1 MPKTLAD
8 DRLRPAR
15 AGLCRARPPRL
26 AALML
31 AAALAGLGLK
41 PAAAAAPSPDLASS
55 AKPAASATVA
65 PAQRLRFDY
74 HSSFLMNL
82 HHFLLDASRRK
93 TALTADQAEC
103 RLDEAELHALNQARA
118 FYSTQ
123 FERRHPL
130 FDEGL
135 SAIKQA
141 LRQAED
147 GRRQAQGLKGLPEAL
162 AQQLDAAAPGYGRCI
177 WPAHEASNRRWIE
190 QARALDA
197 RFGAAVQAR
206 LERQLA
212 QAFTRQPLRT
222 DLVWATGTY
231 EGAYSSDEPEHVLMP
246 SGRSDYQGDAALEM
260 LYHEASH
267 VGVMRPLFRST
278 AAALKA
284 TPRPNAQQLW
294 HALQFYTVG
303 LAVQEVL
310 RQDAGREY
318 KSYAEQGDLYRQAR
332 WHHALP
338 AIQAHWLPWLRE
350 GRPAFADAVAA
361 VVRALPEQLPAD

>member
-1 MPKTLAD
+1 MPERFAD
-8 DRLRPAR
+8 DD
-15 AGLCRARPPRL
+15 AGLTRAVWSSGHKRRL
-26 AALML
+26 GAGLL
-31 AAALAGLGLK
+31 WAALATLGSWPLN
-41 PAAAAAPSPDLASS
+41 PAAAATLP
-55 AKPAASATVA
+55 PAAAP
-65 PAQRLRFDY
+65 PAQRLRFEY

-82 HHFLLDASRRK
+82 HHFLLDASRRRE
-93 TALTADQAEC
+93 ALPPEQAACTLE
-103 RLDEAELHALNQARA
+103 EGEHTALNQARD
-118 FYSTQ
+118 FYAGQ

-141 LRQAED
+141 LRQADD
-147 GRRQAQGLKGLPEAL
+147 GRVRAQGLAGLPEPL
-162 AQQLDAAAPGYGRCI
+162 AQQLDAAAPGYRRCI

-190 QARALDA
+190 QAQALDA

-206 LERQLA
+206 LERQLT
-212 QAFTRQPLRT
+212 QTFTRQPLRT
-222 DLVWATGTY
+222 DLVWVTGSR
-231 EGAYSSDEPEHVLMP
+231 EGAYSSDEPEHVVMP

-267 VGVMRPLFRST
+267 VGVMRPLFLSM
-278 AAALKA
+278 AEALKT

-310 RQDAGREY
+310 RQDGGRAY
-318 KSYAEQGDLYRQAR
+318 TSYAERADLYRLAR

-350 GRPAFADAVAA
+350 GRPAFADAVDAL
-361 VVRALPEQLPAD
+361 VRALPQQVPAD

>member
-1 MPKTLAD
+1 
-8 DRLRPAR
+8 
-15 AGLCRARPPRL
+15 
-26 AALML
+26 ML

-82 HHFLLDASRRK
+82 HHFLLDVSRRK

-118 FYSTQ
+118 FYSAQ

-190 QARALDA
+190 QAQALDA

-206 LERQLA
+206 LERQLT
-212 QAFTRQPLRT
+212 QTFTRQPLRT
-222 DLVWATGTY
+222 DLVWATGSR
-231 EGAYSSDEPEHVLMP
+231 EGAYSSDEPEHVVMP

-267 VGVMRPLFRST
+267 VGVMRPLFLSM
-278 AAALKA
+278 AEALKT

-310 RQDAGREY
+310 RQDGGRAY
-318 KSYAEQGDLYRQAR
+318 TSYAERADLYCLAR
-332 WHHALP
+332 WQHALP

-350 GRPAFADAVAA
+350 GRPAFADAVDAL
-361 VVRALPEQLPAD
+361 VRALPQQAPAD